1 MGALV
6 ARAKEAEDSL
16 AESLARQEKMAAMYE
31 ESILERA
38 TEEAADS
45 GRRLANWQL
54 QCQIKIN
61 TTCN

>member
-1 MGALV
+1 M

-54 QCQIKIN
+54 QCQSRM
-61 TTCN
+61 

>member
-1 MGALV
+1 MV

-38 TEEAADS
+38 TEEAADA

-61 TTCN
+61 TCN

>member
-1 MGALV
+1 MV

-16 AESLARQEKMAAMYE
+16 QESLQRQEKMASMYE

-45 GRRLANWQL
+45 GRRLVNWQS

-61 TTCN
+61 TWN